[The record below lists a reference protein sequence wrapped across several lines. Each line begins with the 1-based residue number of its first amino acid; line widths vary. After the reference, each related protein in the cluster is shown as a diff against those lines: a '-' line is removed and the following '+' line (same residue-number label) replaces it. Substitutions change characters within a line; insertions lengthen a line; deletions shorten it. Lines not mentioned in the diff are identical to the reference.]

1 MTILT
6 ALRWSAWLVVLSVI
20 VTQVS
25 GNVLEDTLTLGM
37 FVIAALLFMVS
48 PVLERKHKW
57 CL

>member
-1 MTILT
+1 MKRTILT

-37 FVIAALLFMVS
+37 FVIAALLYMIS
-48 PVLERKHKW
+48 LVLERKYKW
-57 CL
+57 

>member
-25 GNVLEDTLTLGM
+25 GNVLEDTLTPGM

-57 CL
+57 